1 MMLNPTL
8 NMRLCSNLLQR
19 FAGLIAAVLLV
30 SAAQA
35 DTLVAPNNLATADYP
50 FGAGTLV
57 ASNYHAQQVYG
68 AQHFPAGIALLITEL
83 RFRPDRQYGNA
94 FNTIITN
101 IQVRLSTTAKNPDG
115 LSTTDGLSATFANNI
130 GADEVVVFSGALSMS
145 SQFIGPPTG
154 PKNFDMVI
162 PLTTPFIYN
171 PAGGNLLLDVRNI
184 SGSTASAVSGH
195 AVPSDGGSRL
205 GGSLSSATGGTD
217 TGVEALQ
224 VIYTPTNAPPV
235 PPQPTLLTRGPYLQS
250 GTTSNILVRWRT
262 SRLTNSVVHF
272 GLSEASLNWAVTNAA
287 LAGEHIV
294 TLTNLAPGTKYFYA
308 VGAGDTNFAGGSNC
322 FFITAP
328 VTGQATRI
336 WVIGDAGSAN
346 YGESFGVTHDP
357 FGMRDAYYAYT
368 SNRYTDVFLM
378 LGDNAYGVG
387 TDEEYS
393 TNMFGTFPSIL
404 RQSVV
409 WSAIGNHDAVNAA
422 TYQDNF
428 SFPQNGEA
436 GGVPS
441 GSELY
446 YSFNR
451 GKIHFVGLDSEI
463 TPNTPGSAMLT
474 WLEADLADNTNDW
487 LIVFWHS
494 PPYSF
499 SSHDSDNP
507 ADSGGHLVQ
516 MRENVVPIIESYGA
530 DLVLCGHSN
539 AYERSCLTDGHYGY
553 SSSLAATMSLDAG
566 SGRED
571 DSGAYLKKDLGPAE
585 HQGAVYTVCGCS
597 GWVTPPTVSLNR
609 YLKHPTTFIGLPQ
622 VGSMVLDVNSN
633 RLDAKFLSHVGQVE
647 DYFTILKGVGPEPLK
662 IKTVKVAG
670 GSVTLQFKTTAGRR
684 YQVERATQLGP
695 SDWQPLAGEITATG
709 VTTKWTGAAPA
720 STIFYRIV
728 QVPN

>member
-1 MMLNPTL
+1 MMLNQTL
-8 NMRLCSNLLQR
+8 NMRLSSNFLQR
-19 FAGLIAAVLLV
+19 FVGLTASVLLAC
-30 SAAQA
+30 AAQA
-35 DTLVAPNNLATADYP
+35 DTLVAPNNLAAADYP
-50 FGAGTLV
+50 FGAGTL
-57 ASNYHAQQVYG
+57 AAANYRSQQVYG
-68 AQHFPAGIALLITEL
+68 AQHFPPGIALIITEL
-83 RFRPDRQYGNA
+83 RFRPDYQHGKA
-94 FNTIITN
+94 FSTTITN

-115 LSTTDGLSATFANNI
+115 LSSTFASNV

-162 PLTTPFIYN
+162 PLTTPFLYN
-171 PAGGNLLLDVRNI
+171 PAGGNLLLDIRNI
-184 SGSTASAVSGH
+184 SGSMASAISGR
-195 AVPSDGGSRL
+195 ADSFDGGSRV
-205 GGSLSSATGGTD
+205 GGSLGGASGGVD
-217 TGVEALQ
+217 TGIEALQ
-224 VIYTPTNAPPV
+224 ITYTVTNAPPV
-235 PPQPTLLTRGPYLQS
+235 PPQPTLLTRGPYLQNS
-250 GTTSNILVRWRT
+250 TTSNILVRWRT
-262 SRLTNSVVHF
+262 SRLTNSVVQF
-272 GLSEASLNWAVTNAA
+272 GLSEASLVWAATNV
-287 LAGEHIV
+287 LFTGEHIV
-294 TLTNLAPGTKYFYA
+294 TLTNLAPDTKYFYA
-308 VGAGDTNFAGGSNC
+308 IGAGGTNFDAGSNC
-322 FFITAP
+322 FFVTPSITNR
-328 VTGQATRI
+328 TTRI

-346 YGESFGVTHDP
+346 YPDSFGVTRDP

-409 WSAIGNHDAVNAA
+409 WSAIGNHDAVNAT
-422 TYQDNF
+422 TYRDIF

-451 GKIHFVGLDSEI
+451 GKIHFVALDSEI

-487 LIVFWHS
+487 LIAFWHS

-499 SSHDSDNP
+499 SSHDSDNA
-507 ADSGGHLVQ
+507 ADSAGRLVQ
-516 MRENVVPIIESYGA
+516 MRENVLPILENYGA
-530 DLVLCGHSN
+530 DLVLCGHSH
-539 AYERSCLTDGHYGY
+539 AYERSALTDGHYGY
-553 SSSLAATMSLDAG
+553 SSTFTATMSKDAG

-571 DSGAYLKKDLGPAE
+571 DSGAYLKEASGPAE
-585 HQGAVYTVCGCS
+585 HLGTVYTVCGSS

-609 YLKHPTTFIGLPQ
+609 YLQHPAMFIGLPR

-647 DYFTILKGVGPEPLK
+647 DYFTILKGVGAEPLK

-670 GSVTLQFKTTAGRR
+670 GSVTLQFKTIAGQQ

-695 SDWQPLAGEITATG
+695 SDWQPVGGNITASG
-709 VTTKWTGAAPA
+709 ATTKWTGAAPV

-728 QVPN
+728 LVSN